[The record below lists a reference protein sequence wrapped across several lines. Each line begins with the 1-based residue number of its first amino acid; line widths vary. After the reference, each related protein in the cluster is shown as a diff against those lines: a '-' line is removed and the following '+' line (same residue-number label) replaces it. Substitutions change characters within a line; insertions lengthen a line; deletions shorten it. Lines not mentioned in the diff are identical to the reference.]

1 LIIAFVVA
9 GAFCVTVVLGVCLSF
24 AK

>member
-1 LIIAFVVA
+1 LILAFVVA